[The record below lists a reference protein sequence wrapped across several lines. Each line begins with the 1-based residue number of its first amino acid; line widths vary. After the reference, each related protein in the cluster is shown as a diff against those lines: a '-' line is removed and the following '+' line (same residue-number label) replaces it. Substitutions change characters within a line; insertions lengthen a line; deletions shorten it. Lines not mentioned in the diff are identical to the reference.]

1 MIKSEEFDFEACSI
15 LNSEKELEKKSI
27 IYIIT
32 AMKYTESILKPDF
45 DYCGTVFIL
54 HTHLQVQIQ
63 IKTKNNDVI
72 PFYLTLN
79 PQTRQC
85 IKSYNFL

>member
-1 MIKSEEFDFEACSI
+1 MIKSDEFDFEACSI

-45 DYCGTVFIL
+45 DYCGTVYI
-54 HTHLQVQIQ
+54 HHI
-63 IKTKNNDVI
+63 
-72 PFYLTLN
+72 YL
-79 PQTRQC
+79 
-85 IKSYNFL
+85 